1 MSNVWLRRL
10 EIWIRAYQGNHVA
23 QAAAQAAVASS
34 ASVAAFIL
42 GPIVGGLSDAYGRKP
57 MMIMACVLSTVMS
70 ALITWR
76 PTVPVLLARQVL
88 MSLSNE

>member
-1 MSNVWLRRL
+1 
-10 EIWIRAYQGNHVA
+10 VA
-23 QAAAQAAVASS
+23 QAAAQAGVASA

-42 GPIVGGLSDAYGRKP
+42 GPIVGGLSDAHGRKP
-57 MMIMACVLSTVMS
+57 MMIMACVISTIMS

-76 PTVPVLLARQVL
+76 PTVPILLARQIL